1 MHQVI
6 IELDNVWKIYKIGE
20 QRIEALRGINLKI
33 YQNELVAIMGPS
45 GSGKSTLLYS
55 VGALDIPTKG
65 AIYLKG
71 KNISHMSES
80 TLAQVRG
87 QTIGFVFQ
95 SFNLIPSLTALEN
108 VMLPMT
114 FQGKNRDER
123 KRRATEL
130 LKVVGLSERMY
141 NRPNQLSGGQQ
152 QRVAIARA
160 LGNDPEVI
168 LADEPTG
175 NLDSTTGKAIMEM
188 LENLH
193 KDYGKT
199 LILVTHDP
207 NIAKYAKRKVGIL
220 DGKIK
225 HDGSLEKE
233 VLWKK

>member
-71 KNISHMSES
+71 KNISHMSAS
-80 TLAQVRG
+80 TLAHVPG

-95 SFNLIPSLTALEN
+95 SFNLIPSLTALQD

-123 KRRATEL
+123 KR
-130 LKVVGLSERMY
+130 
-141 NRPNQLSGGQQ
+141 
-152 QRVAIARA
+152 
-160 LGNDPEVI
+160 
-168 LADEPTG
+168 
-175 NLDSTTGKAIMEM
+175 
-188 LENLH
+188 
-193 KDYGKT
+193 
-199 LILVTHDP
+199 
-207 NIAKYAKRKVGIL
+207 
-220 DGKIK
+220 
-225 HDGSLEKE
+225 
-233 VLWKK
+233 